1 MRAQMKKLKNLKIT
15 TDKWFLFQFGFFNRK
30 KESLDVTPEEA
41 APMNKVWTEAVDEI
55 CYRLFL
61 WWIIPAQNI
70 SSVD

>member
-41 APMNKVWTEAVDEI
+41 APMNKV
-55 CYRLFL
+55 
-61 WWIIPAQNI
+61 
-70 SSVD
+70 